1 MITTRY
7 KLCIPQNTQKNAQ
20 QPRTYKSREPI
31 RREAMST
38 SLILMIVCFLA
49 LMVIGLP
56 IAYNLLIT
64 TVVYLLS
71 ADLNIVQLAIKMY
84 GGMNSFSFLAV
95 PFFVLTGQL
104 MLRGGL
110 LESLVKF
117 VNVWFGNFKGAIAI
131 VTIGAS
137 LLMGSIVG
145 LAVASAASLGVFL
158 IPMMKK
164 EGYSPAY
171 SAAVMAS
178 ASLLG
183 PIMPPSVLMILYCT
197 AVGNTSIAGL
207 FMAAVTP
214 AILIALMQCVIAHR
228 TAKKRGYPSYGK
240 STWKEKGQATLKAL
254 PALFLPVI
262 ILGGIFSGI
271 FSITEASGVAVVYSA
286 IIAFF
291 VNRSVKLK
299 DIPDMIIEA
308 ASTSGLVLIL
318 AGAGTAMAWGI
329 ANERVMSLLIE
340 PLSQMPQWAFLLLV
354 NVLLIVCGMFM
365 DDYASTVILAPIIA
379 PIAWAIGINPLHIGL
394 VFCINLVVGLATPPF
409 GVTLFVTSP
418 IAGVRIE
425 ETAKEALPFLLTTI
439 AILLLVTFV
448 PDIAL
453 WLPESMGYLS

>member
-1 MITTRY
+1 
-7 KLCIPQNTQKNAQ
+7 
-20 QPRTYKSREPI
+20 
-31 RREAMST
+31 MST

-49 LMVIGLP
+49 LMIIGLP

-171 SAAVMAS
+171 SAAVMSS

-207 FMAAVTP
+207 VYGGRYP
-214 AILIALMQCVIAHR
+214 
-228 TAKKRGYPSYGK
+228 GYPHSSHAVRYRTPHREKARLSVLRQVHMAGK
-240 STWKEKGQATLKAL
+240 RT
-254 PALFLPVI
+254 
-262 ILGGIFSGI
+262 
-271 FSITEASGVAVVYSA
+271 
-286 IIAFF
+286 
-291 VNRSVKLK
+291 
-299 DIPDMIIEA
+299 
-308 ASTSGLVLIL
+308 
-318 AGAGTAMAWGI
+318 
-329 ANERVMSLLIE
+329 
-340 PLSQMPQWAFLLLV
+340 
-354 NVLLIVCGMFM
+354 
-365 DDYASTVILAPIIA
+365 
-379 PIAWAIGINPLHIGL
+379 
-394 VFCINLVVGLATPPF
+394 
-409 GVTLFVTSP
+409 
-418 IAGVRIE
+418 
-425 ETAKEALPFLLTTI
+425 
-439 AILLLVTFV
+439 
-448 PDIAL
+448 
-453 WLPESMGYLS
+453 GYP

>member
-1 MITTRY
+1 
-7 KLCIPQNTQKNAQ
+7 
-20 QPRTYKSREPI
+20 
-31 RREAMST
+31 MST

-49 LMVIGLP
+49 LMIIGLP

-171 SAAVMAS
+171 SAAVMSS

-299 DIPDMIIEA
+299 DIPDMIEA

-340 PLSQMPQWAFLLLV
+340 PLSQMPQWGFLLLV
-354 NVLLIVCGMFM
+354 NVLLLVCGMFM

-439 AILLLVTFV
+439 AILLLVTFI
-448 PDIAL
+448 PDLAL

>member
-1 MITTRY
+1 
-7 KLCIPQNTQKNAQ
+7 
-20 QPRTYKSREPI
+20 
-31 RREAMST
+31 MST

-64 TVVYLLS
+64 TVVYLIS

-171 SAAVMAS
+171 SAAVMSS

-214 AILIALMQCVIAHR
+214 AILIALMQCIIAHR

-240 STWKEKGQATLKAL
+240 STWKEKARRPSRLCPLCSCRSSSSAVSSAAYSPSPRP
-254 PALFLPVI
+254 PALQLFTV
-262 ILGGIFSGI
+262 
-271 FSITEASGVAVVYSA
+271 
-286 IIAFF
+286 
-291 VNRSVKLK
+291 RS
-299 DIPDMIIEA
+299 
-308 ASTSGLVLIL
+308 
-318 AGAGTAMAWGI
+318 
-329 ANERVMSLLIE
+329 SLSL
-340 PLSQMPQWAFLLLV
+340 
-354 NVLLIVCGMFM
+354 
-365 DDYASTVILAPIIA
+365 
-379 PIAWAIGINPLHIGL
+379 
-394 VFCINLVVGLATPPF
+394 
-409 GVTLFVTSP
+409 
-418 IAGVRIE
+418 
-425 ETAKEALPFLLTTI
+425 
-439 AILLLVTFV
+439 
-448 PDIAL
+448 
-453 WLPESMGYLS
+453 

>member
-1 MITTRY
+1 MI
-7 KLCIPQNTQKNAQ
+7 LCFI
-20 QPRTYKSREPI
+20 I
-31 RREAMST
+31 
-38 SLILMIVCFLA
+38 

-56 IAYNLLIT
+56 IAYNLIVT
-64 TVVYLLS
+64 TLVYVLV
-71 ADLNIVQLAIKMY
+71 AGFDPIQMVIKMY

-95 PFFVLTGQL
+95 PFFVMTGQL

-110 LESLVKF
+110 LESLIKF
-117 VNVWFGNFKGAIAI
+117 VNVWFGRFKGAIAI

-164 EGYSPAY
+164 EGYSAPFA
-171 SAAVMAS
+171 AAVMSS

-197 AVGNTSIAGL
+197 AVGKTSISGI

-214 AILIALMQCVIAHR
+214 AILIALLQCLVAHR
-228 TAKKRGYPSYGK
+228 ISAKRDYPSYGK
-240 STWKEKGQATLKAL
+240 ASWSEKISATVHAI
-254 PALFLPVI
+254 PAMLLPVI

-286 IIAFF
+286 FLAFV

-329 ANERVMSLLIE
+329 ANERVMDMLIRPMSSLPPWVFLLI
-340 PLSQMPQWAFLLLV
+340 V
-354 NVLLIVCGMFM
+354 NVVMLVCGMFM

-379 PIAWAIGINPLHIGL
+379 PIAWALGINPLHIGA

-418 IAGVRIE
+418 VAGVRIE
-425 ETAKEALPFLLTTI
+425 ETAREALPFLVVTI
-439 AILLLVTFV
+439 GVLLLITFV
-448 PDIAL
+448 PQVCM
-453 WLPESMGYLS
+453 WLPTLMGYA

>member
-1 MITTRY
+1 
-7 KLCIPQNTQKNAQ
+7 
-20 QPRTYKSREPI
+20 
-31 RREAMST
+31 MST

-171 SAAVMAS
+171 SAAVMSS

-214 AILIALMQCVIAHR
+214 AILIAHR

-240 STWKEKGQATLKAL
+240 STWKEKGQATIKAL

-340 PLSQMPQWAFLLLV
+340 PLSQMPQWGFLLLV
-354 NVLLIVCGMFM
+354 NVLLLVCGMFM

-425 ETAKEALPFLLTTI
+425 QTVKEALPFLITTI

>member
-1 MITTRY
+1 MSISLGAMI
-7 KLCIPQNTQKNAQ
+7 LCFI
-20 QPRTYKSREPI
+20 I
-31 RREAMST
+31 
-38 SLILMIVCFLA
+38 

-56 IAYNLLIT
+56 IAYNLIVT
-64 TVVYLLS
+64 TLVYVLV
-71 ADLNIVQLAIKMY
+71 AGFDPIQMVIKMY

-110 LESLVKF
+110 LESLIKF
-117 VNVWFGNFKGAIAI
+117 VNVWFGRFKGAIAI

-164 EGYSPAY
+164 EGYSAPFA
-171 SAAVMAS
+171 AAVMSS

-197 AVGNTSIAGL
+197 AVGKTSISGI

-214 AILIALMQCVIAHR
+214 AILIAVLQCLVAHR
-228 TAKKRGYPSYGK
+228 VAKKRDYPSYGK
-240 STWKEKGQATLKAL
+240 ATWSEKISATVHAI
-254 PALFLPVI
+254 PAMLLPVI

-286 IIAFF
+286 FLAFF
-291 VNRSVKLK
+291 VNRSVKVK
-299 DIPDMIIEA
+299 DIPEMIVEA

-329 ANERVMSLLIE
+329 ANERVMDMLIR
-340 PLSQMPQWAFLLLV
+340 PMSTLPPWVF
-354 NVLLIVCGMFM
+354 LLIVNIVMLICGMFM

-379 PIAWAIGINPLHIGL
+379 PIAWALGINPLHIGA

-418 IAGVRIE
+418 VAGVRIE
-425 ETAKEALPFLLTTI
+425 ETAKEALPFLLVTI
-439 AILLLVTFV
+439 GVLLLITFV
-448 PDIAL
+448 PQVCM
-453 WLPESMGYLS
+453 WLPTLMGYA

>member
-1 MITTRY
+1 MHPTKYT
-7 KLCIPQNTQKNAQ
+7 KKCAA
-20 QPRTYKSREPI
+20 PRTYKSREPI

-49 LMVIGLP
+49 LMIIGLP

-171 SAAVMAS
+171 SAAVMSS

-214 AILIALMQCVIAHR
+214 AILIALMQCIIAHR

-340 PLSQMPQWAFLLLV
+340 PLSQMPQWGFLLLV